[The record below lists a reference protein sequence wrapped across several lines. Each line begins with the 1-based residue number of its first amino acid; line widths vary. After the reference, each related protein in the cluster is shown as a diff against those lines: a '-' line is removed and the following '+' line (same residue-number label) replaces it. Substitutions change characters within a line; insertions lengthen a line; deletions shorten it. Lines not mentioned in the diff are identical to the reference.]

1 MWKRKRANRKPS
13 RPRAVISLS
22 IPLEPDYVLASRAAG
37 MLGESLSEFMREAI
51 RQRTNRTIGKEADDT
66 PTDLAA

>member
-1 MWKRKRANRKPS
+1 
-13 RPRAVISLS
+13 
-22 IPLEPDYVLASRAAG
+22 

-51 RQRTNRTIGKEADDT
+51 RQRTNRTSGKEADDT